1 MIEKRWG
8 YYFVV
13 ILMFALFVT
22 GCQKEDDL
30 LIITADFTEFAIEEE
45 VKPALI
51 DADNKTVTV
60 YVNDSITMRAVT
72 VKSMQVTN
80 NAIIEPAIAIGSVL
94 DLSEPKMVYLKTKQ
108 DYLWRI
114 KASIANT
121 DSIVEDPSGY
131 ARIVVPNLDFDEWYL
146 KDDKHWYPNRNLS
159 AANYWW
165 DSGNRGANILG
176 PKNPTSPETDFVVS
190 GTAAKLKATSVMGIL
205 ASGSIFL
212 GKYVKTSGLGAE
224 LAMGRNFNSRPVA
237 LNGYYCY
244 HPGTIDNAKSPYAN
258 MKGKKDYCSIYIVLG
273 DWKNRVKIDTNEG
286 IFLDIENDPNIIA
299 YAEISTNEDS
309 GSEYLPFRLPLEYRN
324 DRTPTQILIVASSCK
339 YGDYFTG
346 SSNSLLY
353 IDEFS
358 LEY

>member
-1 MIEKRWG
+1 MMMNRSG
-8 YYFVV
+8 FCFVV
-13 ILMFALFVT
+13 ALIATLFAT

-30 LIITADFTEFAIEEE
+30 IILTADFTEFSVEEE
-45 VKPALI
+45 IQPTQI
-51 DADNKTVTV
+51 DVDNKTVTV
-60 YVNDSITMRAVT
+60 FVNDSITMQSVK
-72 VKSMQVTN
+72 VKSIAVSN
-80 NAIIEPAIAIGSVL
+80 NAVIDPVIAVGSVL
-94 DLSEPKMVYLKTKQ
+94 DLSNPMMVYLKTKQ

-114 KASIANT
+114 KASIANA
-121 DSIVEDPSGY
+121 DSIEYDASGY

-176 PKNPTSPETDFVVS
+176 PKNPTSPETHFVVS
-190 GTAAKLKATSVMGIL
+190 GTAAKLKATSVMGVL

-258 MKGKKDYCSIYIVLG
+258 LKGEKDYCSIYIVLG
-273 DWKNRVKIDTNEG
+273 DWKSRVKIDTNEG

-299 YAEISTNEDS
+299 YAELSTNEDS